1 MDVRDFEELAGR
13 IEGLARCV
21 LILAGTLQR
30 TGQLDQQTLQ
40 ADFRIAADNLA
51 SGSTARTLNEV
62 AEQLLTDHRLLR
74 TLRKCPLCE

>member
-30 TGQLDQQTLQ
+30 EGQLDQQTLQ
-40 ADFRIAADNLA
+40 ADFRIAAGNL
-51 SGSTARTLNEV
+51 GSEPTARTLNEM
-62 AEQLLTDHRLLR
+62 AEQLLKDYRVLQVFQS
-74 TLRKCPLCE
+74 C